1 MRSLTLLIVTLS
13 VLGVVNAA
21 INHPSSIHEQ
31 VLAGFNVKSAN
42 KAEIQRNIRVSQFD
56 RVFSISS
63 SHQWVSL
70 LAYNTSTTCS
80 GTVAGQVS
88 VGTYFC
94 MSSSTITGSA
104 QYTYTDS
111 VVYFSTYS
119 DSACTTNTGNT
130 EFFDTTDEANTCVAG
145 TTASFYVKVASSFST
160 PNAAGFLA
168 GEYSSESNCD
178 NNMPFM
184 AVWADLADTD
194 DDFTLSCTSTTTDDG
209 GDYDVYVS
217 ASMTTASSSS
227 KKCFAGSETVLL
239 STGETIPISDVK
251 IGDSIL
257 AADKMGNTKFSQ
269 VISLPHDKNDER
281 ATFAFLTTAT
291 GRSIKMTPEHIVMV
305 DPSCGTKTVLMK
317 ASEVEK
323 DMCLVTVEGQ
333 EQVTAVSSVSGNG
346 IYTVIT
352 NEEMVVVNGIIASP
366 FAVNHATSHAWYN
379 VFRAAYSVAPGL
391 MGLSLVKQANL
402 VFGSILD
409 SIGM

>member
-1 MRSLTLLIVTLS
+1 MLAFTLLLVIVLVGT
-13 VLGVVNAA
+13 VVNADRRGF
-21 INHPSSIHEQ
+21 PQLVEKIHSK
-31 VLAGFNVKSAN
+31 VN
-42 KAEIQRNIRVSQFD
+42 KADLQRNIRTFD
-56 RVFSISS
+56 RVF
-63 SHQWVSL
+63 
-70 LAYNTSTTCS
+70 ATSTTHQWLSEITYAASSSCS
-80 GTVAGQVS
+80 GDAAMQETYGTNFCVAG
-88 VGTYFC
+88 G
-94 MSSSTITGSA
+94 SSSF
-104 QYTYTDS
+104 QYTYTGGS
-111 VVYFSTYS
+111 LYYNTYS
-119 DSACTTNTGNT
+119 DTACTTTSATLSIFNATGL
-130 EFFDTTDEANTCVAG
+130 ANTCQMDTSSTSTYYQV
-145 TTASFYVKVASSFST
+145 SSSFST
-160 PNAAGFLA
+160 P
-168 GEYSSESNCD
+168 SSSGYVASTFSSSSNC
-178 NNMPFM
+178 NSNMPFE
-184 AVWADLADTD
+184 AVWITLSDDVDELTISCTASSAD
-194 DDFTLSCTSTTTDDG
+194 DDYATGT
-209 GDYDVYVS
+209 YVS
-217 ASMTTASSSS
+217 ASTTGGSSSS